1 MLKTMLVVYLTRF
14 PEERPE
20 KEQEED
26 KKTILKQLD
35 EISRKKKKC
44 LKEVERL
51 DKYINNTTNLKRELT
66 RRKKLGTDLE
76 NIEELR
82 EVLIKDRENYI
93 KQIMKYNKAIDP
105 TRFVKKVKRAK
116 EVPIINYDEII
127 INNSSLEDEIIRLQ
141 KLFLSDYKILIEKLE
156 GRREII
162 ELMYE
167 FRYYN
172 LIPID
177 DETQIKDEISLSKE
191 IDEVRTFLIKKA
203 LNGKIINVV
212 NNNEYINLEVL
223 KNIFSLRIIN
233 LENAEVFFQ
242 NTEDGAIV
250 NYLEG
255 NTEETAV
262 KMIFPKDIGKYKIK
276 ENRKIKIFS

>member
-1 MLKTMLVVYLTRF
+1 
-14 PEERPE
+14 
-20 KEQEED
+20 
-26 KKTILKQLD
+26 
-35 EISRKKKKC
+35 
-44 LKEVERL
+44 
-51 DKYINNTTNLKRELT
+51 
-66 RRKKLGTDLE
+66 
-76 NIEELR
+76 
-82 EVLIKDRENYI
+82 
-93 KQIMKYNKAIDP
+93 MKYNKAIDP